1 MTVLETEE
9 DADKRSVPPR
19 KKFCLSLSGRERTIS
34 SNISQAPSTSERE
47 SLLNRNPFA
56 YSTSKMLNGY
66 RNQLSNHQDGSYD
79 VSNSGTEGLRIATL
93 CNLGNTC
100 FLNSVIYTL
109 RFAPSFLHNL
119 HHLATDLSNLNDKQ
133 LQTKIKSSSLGRI
146 GVSLTSSGSRSWS
159 SKDLL
164 ALAGPTGD
172 NNKHKI
178 QIATEK
184 LHELFMALHAS
195 EARENSEPYQPGAF
209 LQALRE
215 VNPIFEGNQQ
225 QDAHELLV
233 CLLDNIRET
242 FQLLV
247 RYRESQFGQNNDE
260 LSNFS
265 TEHLT
270 DMQAE
275 GSNSNKRS
283 IRKSRKKKKITTRG
297 SSSCLVQSNLNGV
310 SVSSRPYENMKY
322 YMKYCM
328 KYENGHTEF
337 SESNGDVSSHRPESK
352 KCFISEDFEG
362 VSLLRT
368 TCLECEHVT
377 ERKETFCDICVPIDI
392 DRSSEKDEDR
402 PMDSSEVYKRAVVT
416 SELLWGR
423 DKYWCARCLRY
434 NEARRAVCFP
444 SLPRLLILQLKRF
457 STAAGS
463 MEKINNHMPTPL
475 TLQCFCEECNGDQTC
490 GSTGGRSKSRH
501 VYKLYSVI
509 MHQGATMTAGHYVAY
524 TRLPD
529 ESAFGEYFEC
539 DRDSKR
545 QTSGQG
551 SSSTNTNS
559 SSSDKTSGILKYFRS
574 KPSASETKE
583 QLVKVGCRSID
594 CCGIRRHKHSG
605 TWLECDDEAVHVI
618 PLRELE
624 DKLAP
629 NPRNSATPYLLFYY
643 QQISVD
649 FVSMVFTACS
659 YLALAG
665 AVWIFLRLVQA
676 CFWLPRHLQRQNH
689 IQHMLHDKVENYEKY
704 ILECEKREKMEHE
717 MQGEDAK
724 LDPAHLEQLKQRR
737 QCLEMLKKE
746 LGKVR
751 DSGDNSQDWDYL
763 LADDETKENSAS
775 VTEIQDDE
783 MFKDIHND
791 KTNADANVIKQTVDT
806 EDKKDK

>member
-1 MTVLETEE
+1 MTVLDTEK

-19 KKFCLSLSGRERTIS
+19 KKLCLSLSGRERAVS
-34 SNISQAPSTSERE
+34 VNISKVPHVSTGE
-47 SLLNRNPFA
+47 SLLNRVTFPYN
-56 YSTSKMLNGY
+56 TSKMLNGY
-66 RNQLSNHQDGSYD
+66 RNQINNHQDGGYSM
-79 VSNSGTEGLRIATL
+79 SNGGTEGLRIATL

-119 HHLATDLSNLNDKQ
+119 HHLATDLSNLNDKHF
-133 LQTKIKSSSLGRI
+133 QTKIKSSSLGRT
-146 GVSLTSSGSRSWS
+146 GMSLMSSGSRSWS

-164 ALAGPTGD
+164 ALAGPTGN
-172 NNKHKI
+172 NNKHRI

-184 LHELFMALHAS
+184 LHELFIALRAS
-195 EARENSEPYQPGAF
+195 EARENNEPYQPDAF

-247 RYRESQFGQNNDE
+247 RHRESQFGQNNG

-265 TEHLT
+265 VEHSSDIQSECT
-270 DMQAE
+270 
-275 GSNSNKRS
+275 NSAKRS
-283 IRKSRKKKKITTRG
+283 ICKSRKKKKITTRG
-297 SSSCLVQSNLNGV
+297 SASCLVQSSLNGV
-310 SVSSRPYENMKY
+310 SVSSRPYEN
-322 YMKYCM
+322 
-328 KYENGHTEF
+328 GHSEF
-337 SESNGDVSSHRPESK
+337 LESNGDINSHRPESK

-392 DRSSEKDEDR
+392 DRSNETDEDAES
-402 PMDSSEVYKRAVVT
+402 MDSSEVYKRAVVT

-475 TLQCFCEECNGDQTC
+475 TLQCFCEECNNDQTRA
-490 GSTGGRSKSRH
+490 TGGRSESRH

-509 MHQGATMTAGHYVAY
+509 MHQGATMTAGHYIAY

-529 ESAFGEYFEC
+529 ESAFTEYFQC
-539 DRDSKR
+539 NRDSKR
-545 QTSGQG
+545 QASSHS
-551 SSSTNTNS
+551 SSSTNTNTL
-559 SSSDKTSGILKYFRS
+559 SSDKASGILKYFRS
-574 KPSASETKE
+574 KPSASESKE
-583 QLVKVGCRSID
+583 QLFRVGCRSMD
-594 CCGIRRHKHSG
+594 CCGVRRHKYPS

-624 DKLAP
+624 GKLAP
-629 NPRNSATPYLLFYY
+629 NPRNSATPYLLFY
-643 QQISVD
+643 VR
-649 FVSMVFTACS
+649 SMA
-659 YLALAG
+659 
-665 AVWIFLRLVQA
+665 
-676 CFWLPRHLQRQNH
+676 
-689 IQHMLHDKVENYEKY
+689 
-704 ILECEKREKMEHE
+704 
-717 MQGEDAK
+717 
-724 LDPAHLEQLKQRR
+724 
-737 QCLEMLKKE
+737 
-746 LGKVR
+746 
-751 DSGDNSQDWDYL
+751 
-763 LADDETKENSAS
+763 
-775 VTEIQDDE
+775 
-783 MFKDIHND
+783 
-791 KTNADANVIKQTVDT
+791 
-806 EDKKDK
+806 

>member
-19 KKFCLSLSGRERTIS
+19 KKFCLSLSGRGRAISVVVPQPPPTSTRGGLLDRTGFTL
-34 SNISQAPSTSERE
+34 ST
-47 SLLNRNPFA
+47 A
-56 YSTSKMLNGY
+56 SKMLNGY

-79 VSNSGTEGLRIATL
+79 MSGTNSEGLKIATL

-100 FLNSVIYTL
+100 FLNSVLYTL

-133 LQTKIKSSSLGRI
+133 LQTKAKSSSLGRTS
-146 GVSLTSSGSRSWS
+146 VSLTSSSSRSWS

-164 ALAGPTGD
+164 ALAGSTSEA
-172 NNKHKI
+172 NKPRI

-184 LHELFMALHAS
+184 LHELFMALRAS
-195 EARENSEPYQPGAF
+195 EVRENSEPYQPDAF

-247 RYRESQFGQNNDE
+247 RYRESQFGQSNGGFSEFTSNHSSTDT
-260 LSNFS
+260 LSES
-265 TEHLT
+265 
-270 DMQAE
+270 
-275 GSNSNKRS
+275 SNSGKRS
-283 IRKSRKKKKITTRG
+283 IRSTR
-297 SSSCLVQSNLNGV
+297 L
-310 SVSSRPYENMKY
+310 
-322 YMKYCM
+322 
-328 KYENGHTEF
+328 YENGHAEF
-337 SESNGDVSSHRPESK
+337 VESNGEIGMRKPESK
-352 KCFISEDFEG
+352 KCFISENFEG
-362 VSLLRT
+362 ISLLRT

-392 DRSSEKDEDR
+392 DRSNEKGNDSEL
-402 PMDSSEVYKRAVVT
+402 DSSEVYKRAVVT

-475 TLQCFCEECNGDQTC
+475 TLQCFCEECNNDENRETTAG
-490 GSTGGRSKSRH
+490 GSTETRH

-529 ESAFGEYFEC
+529 EPTYAEYSQC
-539 DRDSKR
+539 DRDNKR
-545 QTSGQG
+545 QNSSQAGTASAN
-551 SSSTNTNS
+551 SSSS
-559 SSSDKTSGILKYFRS
+559 SSSDKPSGILKYLYRS
-574 KPSASETKE
+574 KPSTNENKE
-583 QLVKVGCRSID
+583 QLLNRIGCRSID
-594 CCGIRRHKHSG
+594 CCGIKRNKQG
-605 TWLECDDEAVHVI
+605 VTWLECDDEAVHVI

-629 NPRNSATPYLLFYY
+629 NARNSATPYLLFY
-643 QQISVD
+643 
-649 FVSMVFTACS
+649 
-659 YLALAG
+659 
-665 AVWIFLRLVQA
+665 
-676 CFWLPRHLQRQNH
+676 
-689 IQHMLHDKVENYEKY
+689 
-704 ILECEKREKMEHE
+704 
-717 MQGEDAK
+717 
-724 LDPAHLEQLKQRR
+724 
-737 QCLEMLKKE
+737 
-746 LGKVR
+746 VR
-751 DSGDNSQDWDYL
+751 S
-763 LADDETKENSAS
+763 T
-775 VTEIQDDE
+775 T
-783 MFKDIHND
+783 
-791 KTNADANVIKQTVDT
+791 
-806 EDKKDK
+806 

>member
-1 MTVLETEE
+1 MIL
-9 DADKRSVPPR
+9 PPAIAQGWI
-19 KKFCLSLSGRERTIS
+19 LSGQTTYVSVHCRR
-34 SNISQAPSTSERE
+34 
-47 SLLNRNPFA
+47 LVCGH
-56 YSTSKMLNGY
+56 TSKMLNGY
-66 RNQLSNHQDGSYD
+66 RNQINNHQDGGYSM
-79 VSNSGTEGLRIATL
+79 SNGGTEGLRIATL

-119 HHLATDLSNLNDKQ
+119 HHLATDLSNLNDKHF
-133 LQTKIKSSSLGRI
+133 QTKIKSSSLGRT
-146 GVSLTSSGSRSWS
+146 GMSLMSSGSRSWS

-164 ALAGPTGD
+164 ALAGPTGN
-172 NNKHKI
+172 NNKHRI

-184 LHELFMALHAS
+184 LHELFIALRAS
-195 EARENSEPYQPGAF
+195 EARENNEPYQPDAF

-247 RYRESQFGQNNDE
+247 RHRESQFGQNNG

-265 TEHLT
+265 VEHSSDIQSECT
-270 DMQAE
+270 
-275 GSNSNKRS
+275 NSAKRS
-283 IRKSRKKKKITTRG
+283 ICKSRKKKKITTRG
-297 SSSCLVQSNLNGV
+297 SASCLVQSSLNGV
-310 SVSSRPYENMKY
+310 SVSSRPYEN
-322 YMKYCM
+322 
-328 KYENGHTEF
+328 GHSEF
-337 SESNGDVSSHRPESK
+337 LESNGDINSHRPESK

-392 DRSSEKDEDR
+392 DRSNETDEDAES
-402 PMDSSEVYKRAVVT
+402 MDSSEVYKRAVVT

-475 TLQCFCEECNGDQTC
+475 TLQCFCEECNNDQTRA
-490 GSTGGRSKSRH
+490 TGGRSESRH

-509 MHQGATMTAGHYVAY
+509 MHQGATMTAGHYIAY

-529 ESAFGEYFEC
+529 ESAFTEYFQC
-539 DRDSKR
+539 NRDSKR
-545 QTSGQG
+545 QASSHS
-551 SSSTNTNS
+551 SSSTNTNTL
-559 SSSDKTSGILKYFRS
+559 SSDKASGILKYFRS
-574 KPSASETKE
+574 KPSASESKE
-583 QLVKVGCRSID
+583 QLFRVGCRSMD
-594 CCGIRRHKHSG
+594 CCGVRRHKYPS

-624 DKLAP
+624 GKLAP
-629 NPRNSATPYLLFYY
+629 NPRNSATPYLLFY
-643 QQISVD
+643 VR
-649 FVSMVFTACS
+649 SMA
-659 YLALAG
+659 
-665 AVWIFLRLVQA
+665 
-676 CFWLPRHLQRQNH
+676 
-689 IQHMLHDKVENYEKY
+689 
-704 ILECEKREKMEHE
+704 
-717 MQGEDAK
+717 
-724 LDPAHLEQLKQRR
+724 
-737 QCLEMLKKE
+737 
-746 LGKVR
+746 
-751 DSGDNSQDWDYL
+751 
-763 LADDETKENSAS
+763 
-775 VTEIQDDE
+775 
-783 MFKDIHND
+783 
-791 KTNADANVIKQTVDT
+791 
-806 EDKKDK
+806 

>member
-1 MTVLETEE
+1 MTVLDTEE

-34 SNISQAPSTSERE
+34 TNISQVPQILVKE
-47 SLLNRNPFA
+47 SLLNRETFT

-66 RNQLSNHQDGSYD
+66 RNQLNNHQDGSYD
-79 VSNSGTEGLRIATL
+79 VSNNGTEGLKIATL

-119 HHLATDLSNLNDKQ
+119 HHLATDLSNINDKQ
-133 LQTKIKSSSLGRI
+133 FQTKIKSSSLGRT

-172 NNKHKI
+172 NSKHRI

-184 LHELFMALHAS
+184 LHELFIALRAS
-195 EARENSEPYQPGAF
+195 EARENSEPYQPDAF
-209 LQALRE
+209 LQALRD

-247 RYRESQFGQNNDE
+247 RHRESQFGQNNGGLVD
-260 LSNFS
+260 FS
-265 TEHLT
+265 TEHLA
-270 DMQAE
+270 DMHTE
-275 GSNSNKRS
+275 SNNSNKRS
-283 IRKSRKKKKITTRG
+283 ICKSRKKKKITTLG
-297 SSSCLVQSNLNGV
+297 SSLCLVHSNLNGV
-310 SVSSRPYENMKY
+310 SASSRPYEN
-322 YMKYCM
+322 
-328 KYENGHTEF
+328 GHAE
-337 SESNGDVSSHRPESK
+337 SLESNGDISSRRPESK

-362 VSLLRT
+362 VSLLQT

-392 DRSSEKDEDR
+392 DRSNETDEEGR
-402 PMDSSEVYKRAVVT
+402 SMDSSEVYKRAVVT

-423 DKYWCARCLRY
+423 DKYWCASCLQY

-475 TLQCFCEECNGDQTC
+475 TLQCFCEECNNDQSRGT
-490 GSTGGRSKSRH
+490 TGGRSESRH

-529 ESAFGEYFEC
+529 ESAFAEYFQC

-545 QTSGQG
+545 QTSGQS
-551 SSSTNTNS
+551 SSSTSTNS

-583 QLVKVGCRSID
+583 QLIRLGCRSMD
-594 CCGIRRHKHSG
+594 CCGIRRHKHSS

-629 NPRNSATPYLLFYY
+629 NPRNSATPYLLFY
-643 QQISVD
+643 VR
-649 FVSMVFTACS
+649 SMT
-659 YLALAG
+659 
-665 AVWIFLRLVQA
+665 
-676 CFWLPRHLQRQNH
+676 
-689 IQHMLHDKVENYEKY
+689 
-704 ILECEKREKMEHE
+704 
-717 MQGEDAK
+717 
-724 LDPAHLEQLKQRR
+724 
-737 QCLEMLKKE
+737 
-746 LGKVR
+746 
-751 DSGDNSQDWDYL
+751 
-763 LADDETKENSAS
+763 
-775 VTEIQDDE
+775 
-783 MFKDIHND
+783 
-791 KTNADANVIKQTVDT
+791 
-806 EDKKDK
+806 

>member
-34 SNISQAPSTSERE
+34 SFISQAPQSSERE
-47 SLLNRNPFA
+47 SLLNRDTCTH
-56 YSTSKMLNGY
+56 STIKMLNGY

-133 LQTKIKSSSLGRI
+133 LQTKIKSSSLGRT

-172 NNKHKI
+172 SNKHRI

-184 LHELFMALHAS
+184 LHELFMALRAS
-195 EARENSEPYQPGAF
+195 EARENSEPYQPDAF
-209 LQALRE
+209 LQALRD

-247 RYRESQFGQNNDE
+247 RHRESQFGQNNE
-260 LSNFS
+260 GLSDFS

-270 DMQAE
+270 DVQSE

-310 SVSSRPYENMKY
+310 SVSSRPYEHMKY

-328 KYENGHTEF
+328 KYENGHAEF
-337 SESNGDVSSHRPESK
+337 PESNGDISSHRLESK

-392 DRSSEKDEDR
+392 DRSSEKDKEVR

-475 TLQCFCEECNGDQTC
+475 TLQCFCEECNNDQTR
-490 GSTGGRSKSRH
+490 GTTGGRSESRH

-529 ESAFGEYFEC
+529 ESAFSEYFQC

-545 QTSGQG
+545 QPTSAQG
-551 SSSTNTNS
+551 SSSANTNS

-583 QLVKVGCRSID
+583 QLIRFGCRSMD
-594 CCGIRRHKHSG
+594 CCGIRRHKHPS

-629 NPRNSATPYLLFYY
+629 NPRNSATPYLLFY
-643 QQISVD
+643 VR
-649 FVSMVFTACS
+649 SMT
-659 YLALAG
+659 
-665 AVWIFLRLVQA
+665 
-676 CFWLPRHLQRQNH
+676 
-689 IQHMLHDKVENYEKY
+689 
-704 ILECEKREKMEHE
+704 
-717 MQGEDAK
+717 
-724 LDPAHLEQLKQRR
+724 
-737 QCLEMLKKE
+737 
-746 LGKVR
+746 
-751 DSGDNSQDWDYL
+751 
-763 LADDETKENSAS
+763 
-775 VTEIQDDE
+775 
-783 MFKDIHND
+783 
-791 KTNADANVIKQTVDT
+791 
-806 EDKKDK
+806 

>member
-9 DADKRSVPPR
+9 DPDKRSVPPR
-19 KKFCLSLSGRERTIS
+19 KKFCLSLSGRERIF
-34 SNISQAPSTSERE
+34 SNISQVPRTSAKE
-47 SLLNRNPFA
+47 SLLDRQDFA

-66 RNQLSNHQDGSYD
+66 RSQISNHQDGNYD
-79 VSNSGTEGLRIATL
+79 VPGSGTEGLRIATL

-119 HHLATDLSNLNDKQ
+119 HHLATDLSNINDKQ
-133 LQTKIKSSSLGRI
+133 IQTKVKSSSLGRT

-164 ALAGPTGD
+164 TLAGSAAD
-172 NNKHKI
+172 SNKHRI

-184 LHELFMALHAS
+184 LHELFMALRAS
-195 EARENSEPYQPGAF
+195 EARENSEPYQPDAF

-247 RYRESQFGQNNDE
+247 RHRESQFGQ
-260 LSNFS
+260 SNGGFSEFS
-265 TEHLT
+265 TEHLA
-270 DMQAE
+270 DVQSE
-275 GSNSNKRS
+275 SGSSGKRS

-297 SSSCLVQSNLNGV
+297 SAVCLVQSNLNGI
-310 SVSSRPYENMKY
+310 SVSSRPF
-322 YMKYCM
+322 
-328 KYENGHTEF
+328 ENGHADF
-337 SESNGDVSSHRPESK
+337 AESNGDVGVHRPESK

-392 DRSSEKDEDR
+392 DRSNEKDDDAR
-402 PMDSSEVYKRAVVT
+402 TIDSSEVYRRAVVT

-475 TLQCFCEECNGDQTC
+475 TLQCFCEECNNDQTR
-490 GSTGGRSKSRH
+490 GSTAGRSEARH

-529 ESAFGEYFEC
+529 ESAFTEYFQC
-539 DRDSKR
+539 DRDNKR
-545 QTSGQG
+545 QNSSQGGSG
-551 SSSTNTNS
+551 TNANS
-559 SSSDKTSGILKYFRS
+559 SSSDKASGIMRYFRS
-574 KPSASETKE
+574 KSSVTESKE
-583 QLVKVGCRSID
+583 QVVRVGCRSMD
-594 CCGIRRHKHSG
+594 CCGIRRNKHPS

-629 NPRNSATPYLLFYY
+629 NPRNSATPYLLFY
-643 QQISVD
+643 VR
-649 FVSMVFTACS
+649 SMA
-659 YLALAG
+659 
-665 AVWIFLRLVQA
+665 
-676 CFWLPRHLQRQNH
+676 
-689 IQHMLHDKVENYEKY
+689 
-704 ILECEKREKMEHE
+704 
-717 MQGEDAK
+717 
-724 LDPAHLEQLKQRR
+724 
-737 QCLEMLKKE
+737 
-746 LGKVR
+746 
-751 DSGDNSQDWDYL
+751 
-763 LADDETKENSAS
+763 
-775 VTEIQDDE
+775 
-783 MFKDIHND
+783 
-791 KTNADANVIKQTVDT
+791 
-806 EDKKDK
+806 

>member
-19 KKFCLSLSGRERTIS
+19 KKFCLSLSGRERALS
-34 SNISQAPSTSERE
+34 SNISQAPHTSTRGG
-47 SLLNRNPFA
+47 LLDRGGLA

-79 VSNSGTEGLRIATL
+79 ISGSGSDSLRIATL

-119 HHLATDLSNLNDKQ
+119 HHLATDLSNITDKQ
-133 LQTKIKSSSLGRI
+133 IQTNIKSSSLGRT
-146 GVSLTSSGSRSWS
+146 GVSLTSSGSRSQS
-159 SKDLL
+159 TKDLV
-164 ALAGPTGD
+164 ALTGLPGD
-172 NNKHKI
+172 NNKHRI

-184 LHELFMALHAS
+184 LHELFMALRAS
-195 EARENSEPYQPGAF
+195 EARENSEPYQPDAF

-247 RYRESQFGQNNDE
+247 RHRESQFGQNNGV
-260 LSNFS
+260 FS
-265 TEHLT
+265 DFSAEHLN
-270 DMQAE
+270 DVQSGG
-275 GSNSNKRS
+275 GSSGKR
-283 IRKSRKKKKITTRG
+283 IICKPKKKKKITTRG
-297 SSSCLVQSNLNGV
+297 SSSCLIQSNLNGV
-310 SVSSRPYENMKY
+310 SVSSRPYEN
-322 YMKYCM
+322 
-328 KYENGHTEF
+328 GHAEF
-337 SESNGDVSSHRPESK
+337 PESNGDLGVHRPESK

-392 DRSSEKDEDR
+392 DRSSDRDEDAR
-402 PMDSSEVYKRAVVT
+402 SMDSSEVYRRAVVT

-463 MEKINNHMPTPL
+463 MEKINNHMPTPFV
-475 TLQCFCEECNGDQTC
+475 LQCFCEECNNDQ
-490 GSTGGRSKSRH
+490 GRATAGRPAESRH

-529 ESAFGEYFEC
+529 ESAFTEYLQC

-545 QTSGQG
+545 QASGQG

-559 SSSDKTSGILKYFRS
+559 SSDKTSGLFKYFR
-574 KPSASETKE
+574 KPSASESKE
-583 QLVKVGCRSID
+583 QLMRIGCRSMD
-594 CCGIRRHKHSG
+594 CCGIRRHKHPS
-605 TWLECDDEAVHVI
+605 TWLECDDEAVHAI

-629 NPRNSATPYLLFYY
+629 NPRNSATPYLLFY
-643 QQISVD
+643 VR
-649 FVSMVFTACS
+649 SMT
-659 YLALAG
+659 
-665 AVWIFLRLVQA
+665 
-676 CFWLPRHLQRQNH
+676 
-689 IQHMLHDKVENYEKY
+689 
-704 ILECEKREKMEHE
+704 
-717 MQGEDAK
+717 
-724 LDPAHLEQLKQRR
+724 
-737 QCLEMLKKE
+737 
-746 LGKVR
+746 
-751 DSGDNSQDWDYL
+751 
-763 LADDETKENSAS
+763 
-775 VTEIQDDE
+775 
-783 MFKDIHND
+783 
-791 KTNADANVIKQTVDT
+791 
-806 EDKKDK
+806 

>member
-19 KKFCLSLSGRERTIS
+19 KKFCLSLSGRRRTTPIVVS
-34 SNISQAPSTSERE
+34 QPPHTSTRGGLLDTSNY
-47 SLLNRNPFA
+47 SL
-56 YSTSKMLNGY
+56 STSKMLNGY

-79 VSNSGTEGLRIATL
+79 MTGGSTEGFRIATL

-100 FLNSVIYTL
+100 FLNSVLYTL

-133 LQTKIKSSSLGRI
+133 LQTKAKSSSLGRT
-146 GVSLTSSGSRSWS
+146 GVSLTSSSSRSWS

-164 ALAGPTGD
+164 ALAGPTVEA
-172 NNKHKI
+172 NKPHI

-184 LHELFMALHAS
+184 LHELFMALRAS
-195 EARENSEPYQPGAF
+195 EAKESSEPYQPDAF

-247 RYRESQFGQNNDE
+247 RHRESQFGQ
-260 LSNFS
+260 SNGGFPDFIADHSS
-265 TEHLT
+265 TDVQSESS
-270 DMQAE
+270 
-275 GSNSNKRS
+275 GSGKRS
-283 IRKSRKKKKITTRG
+283 IRKRKKKKFPSRG
-297 SSSCLVQSNLNGV
+297 SSVCLVQPNANGV
-310 SVSSRPYENMKY
+310 ATSARL
-322 YMKYCM
+322 
-328 KYENGHTEF
+328 YENGHAEF
-337 SESNGDVSSHRPESK
+337 TESNGEIGTRKPESK

-392 DRSSEKDEDR
+392 DRSNEEDDDGR
-402 PMDSSEVYKRAVVT
+402 SVNSSEVYKRAVVT
-416 SELLWGR
+416 SELLWGTE
-423 DKYWCARCLRY
+423 KYWCARCLRY

-475 TLQCFCEECNGDQTC
+475 TLQCFCEECSTDQTRETTA
-490 GSTGGRSKSRH
+490 GSGTETRH

-524 TRLPD
+524 ARLPD
-529 ESAFGEYFEC
+529 ESAYAEYFHC
-539 DRDSKR
+539 DRDNKR
-545 QTSGQG
+545 QNSGHG
-551 SSSTNTNS
+551 SVRSANSSSSSSS
-559 SSSDKTSGILKYFRS
+559 SSSDKASGILKYFRS
-574 KPSASETKE
+574 KPSASENKE
-583 QLVKVGCRSID
+583 QLVNRIGCRSMD
-594 CCGIRRHKHSG
+594 CCGIKRNKQG
-605 TWLECDDEAVHVI
+605 VIWLECDDEAVHVI

-629 NPRNSATPYLLFYY
+629 NPRNSATPYLLFY
-643 QQISVD
+643 
-649 FVSMVFTACS
+649 
-659 YLALAG
+659 
-665 AVWIFLRLVQA
+665 
-676 CFWLPRHLQRQNH
+676 
-689 IQHMLHDKVENYEKY
+689 
-704 ILECEKREKMEHE
+704 
-717 MQGEDAK
+717 
-724 LDPAHLEQLKQRR
+724 
-737 QCLEMLKKE
+737 
-746 LGKVR
+746 VR
-751 DSGDNSQDWDYL
+751 S
-763 LADDETKENSAS
+763 T
-775 VTEIQDDE
+775 T
-783 MFKDIHND
+783 
-791 KTNADANVIKQTVDT
+791 
-806 EDKKDK
+806 

>member
-19 KKFCLSLSGRERTIS
+19 KKFCLSLSSRGRAIPIVVPQPPPT
-34 SNISQAPSTSERE
+34 STRGG
-47 SLLNRNPFA
+47 LLNRTDFSF
-56 YSTSKMLNGY
+56 STSKMLNGY

-79 VSNSGTEGLRIATL
+79 MSGTNSEGLKIATL

-100 FLNSVIYTL
+100 FLNSVLYTL

-133 LQTKIKSSSLGRI
+133 LQTKAKSSSLGRT
-146 GVSLTSSGSRSWS
+146 GVSLTSSSSRSWS

-164 ALAGPTGD
+164 ALAGSTSEA
-172 NNKHKI
+172 NKPRI
-178 QIATEK
+178 QIATER
-184 LHELFMALHAS
+184 LHELFMALRAS
-195 EARENSEPYQPGAF
+195 EVRENSEPYQPDAF

-247 RYRESQFGQNNDE
+247 RYRESQFGQ
-260 LSNFS
+260 SNGGFPEFTANHSS
-265 TEHLT
+265 TDTQSESSSS
-270 DMQAE
+270 
-275 GSNSNKRS
+275 GKRS
-283 IRKSRKKKKITTRG
+283 IRKSRKKKKITSRG
-297 SSSCLVQSNLNGV
+297 SSVSLAQPNTNGV
-310 SVSSRPYENMKY
+310 VGSARL
-322 YMKYCM
+322 
-328 KYENGHTEF
+328 YENGHAEF
-337 SESNGDVSSHRPESK
+337 VESNGEIGMRKPESK

-392 DRSSEKDEDR
+392 DRSNEKDNDGELV
-402 PMDSSEVYKRAVVT
+402 DSSEVYKRAVVT

-475 TLQCFCEECNGDQTC
+475 TLQCFCEECSNDETHGTTA
-490 GSTGGRSKSRH
+490 GSSTETRH

-529 ESAFGEYFEC
+529 EPAYVEYSQC
-539 DRDSKR
+539 DRDNKR
-545 QTSGQG
+545 QNLSQAGTASAN
-551 SSSTNTNS
+551 SSSSS
-559 SSSDKTSGILKYFRS
+559 SSSDKPSGILKYLYRS
-574 KPSASETKE
+574 KPSTNENKE
-583 QLVKVGCRSID
+583 QLVNRIGCRSMD
-594 CCGIRRHKHSG
+594 CCGIKRNKQG
-605 TWLECDDEAVHVI
+605 VTWLECDDEAVHVI

-629 NPRNSATPYLLFYY
+629 NARNSATPYLLFY
-643 QQISVD
+643 
-649 FVSMVFTACS
+649 
-659 YLALAG
+659 
-665 AVWIFLRLVQA
+665 
-676 CFWLPRHLQRQNH
+676 
-689 IQHMLHDKVENYEKY
+689 
-704 ILECEKREKMEHE
+704 
-717 MQGEDAK
+717 
-724 LDPAHLEQLKQRR
+724 
-737 QCLEMLKKE
+737 
-746 LGKVR
+746 VR
-751 DSGDNSQDWDYL
+751 S
-763 LADDETKENSAS
+763 T
-775 VTEIQDDE
+775 T
-783 MFKDIHND
+783 
-791 KTNADANVIKQTVDT
+791 
-806 EDKKDK
+806 